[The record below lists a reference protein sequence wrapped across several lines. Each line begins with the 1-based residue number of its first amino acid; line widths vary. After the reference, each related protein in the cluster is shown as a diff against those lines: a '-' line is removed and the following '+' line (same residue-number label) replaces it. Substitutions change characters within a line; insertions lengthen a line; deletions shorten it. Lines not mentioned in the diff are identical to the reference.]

1 MKQESTTTRWTSS
14 NAGQAS
20 APRLWDP
27 LTLDLK
33 RASILLV
40 DDEPANLSLL
50 NRALTRAGYTRIAE
64 TANPLQVTRLYQE
77 IQPDLICLDVKMTP
91 IDGIEVLRELGQLI
105 PADTYFPI
113 LMLTGEGSSQVKQ
126 EALSLGAKDFVTK
139 PFEIQEVLLRIN
151 NLLIPR
157 LLHLH
162 LEDHNRVL
170 ETRVWERTRDLD
182 QARLEVLD
190 RLARAAEFRDDN
202 TGEHVRRVGSIAAF
216 LADAMGLGSV
226 MVELIQRAAP
236 LHDVGKIGIPDAILL
251 KPGRLTPDEFALMQ
265 RHTTIGA
272 EILTGGSSAVMGLA
286 EEIALNH
293 HEHWDGRGYPTRKAG
308 DAIPVAARIVG
319 LVDAFDALSHARPYR
334 PAWALPDVLQWIQK
348 NTGSHFDPRL
358 VKCFLQLPHE
368 RLL

>member
-1 MKQESTTTRWTSS
+1 
-14 NAGQAS
+14 
-20 APRLWDP
+20 
-27 LTLDLK
+27 
-33 RASILLV
+33 
-40 DDEPANLSLL
+40 
-50 NRALTRAGYTRIAE
+50 
-64 TANPLQVTRLYQE
+64 
-77 IQPDLICLDVKMTP
+77 
-91 IDGIEVLRELGQLI
+91 
-105 PADTYFPI
+105 
-113 LMLTGEGSSQVKQ
+113 
-126 EALSLGAKDFVTK
+126 
-139 PFEIQEVLLRIN
+139 
-151 NLLIPR
+151 
-157 LLHLH
+157 
-162 LEDHNRVL
+162 
-170 ETRVWERTRDLD
+170 
-182 QARLEVLD
+182 
-190 RLARAAEFRDDN
+190 
-202 TGEHVRRVGSIAAF
+202 
-216 LADAMGLGSV
+216 
-226 MVELIQRAAP
+226 
-236 LHDVGKIGIPDAILL
+236 LL